1 MNVGGNIKRIRL
13 NRGMSQKE
21 IAVKAEITQALLS
34 QIEKGVKNPSLQTG
48 KLIADALCCTLEELL
63 ED

>member
-13 NRGMSQKE
+13 SREMTQRE
-21 IAVKAEITQALLS
+21 IAEKAEITPALLC